1 MIVFSRTVPSI
12 QNGLLRFG
20 EGLVHRGTSRDK
32 SQKGDIVVDFKTIF
46 GILKKYLADGYDVPE
61 FFRDLMAMM
70 TDVSEK
76 DWGTEKDPNTKLTKE
91 STLRSYAKRGLT
103 KKFAESVVYRLTP
116 QFLIENI
123 NSKDDAVRIAL
134 ANDISGFDP
143 TADKDNVATI
153 VTGILVEVI
162 QCAAGLVPQ
171 DALTKQKQK
180 QFAAELKRKYGD
192 YLLSEARNYCTFP
205 GCGCELIPAADGNTV
220 PTYEISLIDK
230 QAPVELVNMIA
241 MCPRCYAT
249 YQLDCGTK
257 KLIKQLQTVKSA
269 LVTHHQSIKLIDD
282 IKLDKG
288 ISGVIVR
295 IKKLNMKN
303 LERATMDPKEIK
315 KKVVPEDDVSL
326 YIMVNNYVNTYF
338 IRIREIMIS
347 LDKRGEIDYD
357 DIQDQM
363 RAIYKKLKKT
373 TKSKLFIFNEIT
385 EKVHRA
391 TLQDPTYCQIV
402 VSYFIQS
409 CEVFDAVT

>member
-1 MIVFSRTVPSI
+1 M
-12 QNGLLRFG
+12 
-20 EGLVHRGTSRDK
+20 
-32 SQKGDIVVDFKTIF
+32 DFKTIF

-70 TDVSEK
+70 TDVSEE

-123 NSKDDAVRIAL
+123 KEKDDAVRTAM
-134 ANDISGFDP
+134 ATDISGFEP
-143 TADKDNVATI
+143 TADKDNVAEI

-162 QCAAGLVPQ
+162 QSSAGLIPQ

-180 QFAAELKRKYGD
+180 QLAAERKRKYGD
-192 YLLSEARNYCTFP
+192 YLLSEAGNFCTFP

-220 PTYEISLIDK
+220 PTFEISLIDK
-230 QAPVELVNMIA
+230 QAPEELGNMIA

-249 YQLDCGTK
+249 YLLDAGTK
-257 KLIKQLQTVKSA
+257 KLIKQLQTVKAA
-269 LVTHHQSIKLIDD
+269 LITHHQSIKLIDD
-282 IKLDKG
+282 IRLDAG
-288 ISGVIVR
+288 ITGVIVR
-295 IKKLNMKN
+295 IKKLNMRD
-303 LERATMDPKEIK
+303 LEKATMDPKEIK

-338 IRIREIMIS
+338 IKIREIMIN

-357 DIQDQM
+357 EIQDQM
-363 RAIYKKLKKT
+363 RAIYKKLKKAN
-373 TKSKLFIFNEIT
+373 KSKLQIFNEIT

>member
-1 MIVFSRTVPSI
+1 M
-12 QNGLLRFG
+12 
-20 EGLVHRGTSRDK
+20 
-32 SQKGDIVVDFKTIF
+32 DFKTIF
-46 GILKKYLADGYDVPE
+46 GILKKYLADGYDVPD

-70 TDVSEK
+70 TDVSEE

-116 QFLIENI
+116 QFLIDNI
-123 NSKDDAVRIAL
+123 NIKDDTVRTAM
-134 ANDISGFDP
+134 ANDISGFEP
-143 TADKDNVATI
+143 TADKDNVAEI
-153 VTGILVEVI
+153 VTGILVEAI
-162 QCAAGLVPQ
+162 QNSAGLVPQ
-171 DALTKQKQK
+171 NALTKQKQK
-180 QFAAELKRKYGD
+180 QLAAELKRKYGD
-192 YLLSEARNYCTFP
+192 YLLSEAGNYCTFP

-220 PTYEISLIDK
+220 PTYEISLINK
-230 QAPVELVNMIA
+230 QASADLENMIV

-249 YQLDCGTK
+249 YQLDTGTK
-257 KLIKQLQTVKSA
+257 KLIKQLQTVKTA
-269 LVTHHQSIKLIDD
+269 LITHHQSIKLIDD

-288 ISGVIVR
+288 ITRVIVR
-295 IKKLNMKN
+295 IKKLNMKD
-303 LERATMDPKEIK
+303 LETATMDPKEIK
-315 KKVVPEDDVSL
+315 KKVVPDDDISL

-338 IRIREIMIS
+338 IRIREIMMN

-357 DIQDQM
+357 EIQDQM
-363 RAIYKKLKKT
+363 RAIYKKLKKAN
-373 TKSKLFIFNEIT
+373 KLKLVIFNEIT

>member
-1 MIVFSRTVPSI
+1 M
-12 QNGLLRFG
+12 
-20 EGLVHRGTSRDK
+20 VHRGTSRDK

>member
-1 MIVFSRTVPSI
+1 M
-12 QNGLLRFG
+12 
-20 EGLVHRGTSRDK
+20 
-32 SQKGDIVVDFKTIF
+32 DFKTIF

-70 TDVSEK
+70 TDVSEE

-123 NSKDDAVRIAL
+123 KTKDDAVRTAM
-134 ANDISGFDP
+134 ANDISGFEP
-143 TADKDNVATI
+143 TADKDNVAEI

-162 QCAAGLVPQ
+162 QSAAGLVPQ

-180 QFAAELKRKYGD
+180 QLAAELKRKYGD
-192 YLLSEARNYCTFP
+192 YLLSEAGNYCTFP
-205 GCGCELIPAADGNTV
+205 GCGCELIPAAAGNTV

-230 QAPVELVNMIA
+230 QAPAELENMIA

-249 YQLDCGTK
+249 YQLDTGTK
-257 KLIKQLQTVKSA
+257 KLVKQLQTVKTA

-288 ISGVIVR
+288 ITGVIVR
-295 IKKLNMKN
+295 IKKLNMKD
-303 LERATMDPKEIK
+303 LETATMDPKEIK
-315 KKVVPEDDVSL
+315 KKVGPEDDVSL

-338 IRIREIMIS
+338 IRIREIMIN

-357 DIQDQM
+357 EIQDQM
-363 RAIYKKLKKT
+363 RAIYKKLKKAN
-373 TKSKLFIFNEIT
+373 KSKLLIFNEIT

-391 TLQDPTYCQIV
+391 TLQDPTYCQVV

>member
-1 MIVFSRTVPSI
+1 M
-12 QNGLLRFG
+12 
-20 EGLVHRGTSRDK
+20 
-32 SQKGDIVVDFKTIF
+32 DFKTIF

-70 TDVSEK
+70 TDVSEE

-123 NSKDDAVRIAL
+123 KAKDDAVRTAM
-134 ANDISGFDP
+134 ATDISGFEP
-143 TADKDNVATI
+143 TADKDNVAEI

-162 QCAAGLVPQ
+162 QSSAGLIPQ

-180 QFAAELKRKYGD
+180 QLAAERKRKYGD
-192 YLLSEARNYCTFP
+192 YLLSEAGNFCTFP

-220 PTYEISLIDK
+220 PTFEISLIDK
-230 QAPVELVNMIA
+230 QAPEELGNMIA

-249 YQLDCGTK
+249 YQLDAGTK
-257 KLIKQLQTVKSA
+257 KLIKQLQTVKAA
-269 LVTHHQSIKLIDD
+269 LITHHQSIKLIDD
-282 IKLDKG
+282 IRLDAG
-288 ISGVIVR
+288 ITGVIVR
-295 IKKLNMKN
+295 IKKLNMRD
-303 LERATMDPKEIK
+303 LEKATMDPKEIK

-338 IRIREIMIS
+338 IKIREIMIN

-357 DIQDQM
+357 EIQDQM
-363 RAIYKKLKKT
+363 RAIYKKLKKAN
-373 TKSKLFIFNEIT
+373 KSKLQIFNEIT